1 MGKCLEV
8 STVSSKALDGLW
20 ASCDGLIKDKPD
32 PNNVSLK
39 NNRDNKIYGWPEI
52 ELVVV
57 VKADVNIHPLQLL
70 DNDHAYYKKKR
81 PGGEVANREG

>member
-32 PNNVSLK
+32 PNNVSLT
-39 NNRDNKIYGWPEI
+39 NNRDNKIYGWQEI

-57 VKADVNIHPLQLL
+57 EKADVNILPLQLL
-70 DNDHAYYKKKR
+70 DNDHAYCKMKR

>member
-20 ASCDGLIKDKPD
+20 ASCDRFIKSKPD
-32 PNNVSLK
+32 PNIVSLT
-39 NNRDNKIYGWPEI
+39 NNRDNKMYSWQEI

-57 VKADVNIHPLQLL
+57 EKTDVNILPLELL
-70 DNDHAYYKKKR
+70 NDDHAYCEMKR